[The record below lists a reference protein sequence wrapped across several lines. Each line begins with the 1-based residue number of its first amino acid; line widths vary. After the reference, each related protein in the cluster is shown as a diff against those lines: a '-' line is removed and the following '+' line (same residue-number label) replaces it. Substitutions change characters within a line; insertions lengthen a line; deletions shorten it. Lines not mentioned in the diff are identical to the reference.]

1 MRPVLEVARSEEIK
15 FSDAVQKIAESLGL
29 SDEDQN
35 ELLPSGTQTVFS
47 NRVGWAK
54 TYLVK
59 ARLLEPTRRGYF
71 VITKRGKDT
80 LSDQS
85 LIIDKQYLKKFE
97 EFREFLGKKNSSDES
112 GEVDNE
118 EAKSETPDEAL
129 RTAYQQIND
138 ALISEVL
145 SRTRQ
150 VSPAYFERILLD
162 LLLAMGYGG
171 SGEGAAHVLGRSGDN
186 GIDGLINQDPL
197 GVDQV
202 YIQAKRYSEGNNVGS
217 SDVRDFFGALNIKRA
232 QKGIFVTTSD
242 FTSSALQTTKD
253 LGSRIVL
260 INGSQLAKLMV
271 RYSIGCRSV
280 NVLHLKKVDESFF
293 ED

>member
-1 MRPVLEVARSEEIK
+1 
-15 FSDAVQKIAESLGL
+15 
-29 SDEDQN
+29 
-35 ELLPSGTQTVFS
+35 
-47 NRVGWAK
+47 
-54 TYLVK
+54 
-59 ARLLEPTRRGYF
+59 
-71 VITKRGKDT
+71 
-80 LSDQS
+80 
-85 LIIDKQYLKKFE
+85 
-97 EFREFLGKKNSSDES
+97 
-112 GEVDNE
+112 
-118 EAKSETPDEAL
+118 
-129 RTAYQQIND
+129 
-138 ALISEVL
+138 
-145 SRTRQ
+145 
-150 VSPAYFERILLD
+150 
-162 LLLAMGYGG
+162 MGYGG

-217 SDVRDFFGALNIKRA
+217 SDVRVFFGALNIKRA